1 MSVLSIITLLSNGL
15 TLALALGFLIIVLWH
30 DVRKELNQFF
40 AVFLLLVT
48 VWNVGS
54 LLALG
59 ISVIDM
65 RSVWIKVAASVMEL
79 GFTGTSIAIYTLTAV
94 LVGVHT
100 RRFRTLA
107 FASLLVVLGYQI
119 FLIVNR
125 TPTLFRLN
133 EDGSFQYRFQPLSA
147 VFYFAFDGLAFYLLW
162 RYRRKMRSSSL
173 FWTLNLFIVGQSLGF
188 LNPALGLSSLSINI
202 SSLAALIIS
211 FAILRQ
217 EIITP
222 LAERITQLEAIYE
235 VSLAITS
242 QISLEKVLEQ
252 IASRAAGWL
261 SADAAGIFLTEGLL
275 LKLATVFNLP
285 TSYLHSTI
293 QVGQG
298 VVGTVAAKRSSVY
311 LENYGRD
318 WKGVADL
325 PLSKETFGS
334 VISVPL
340 TYSGDAIGVLMVI
353 AGRQGSLFRRE
364 DVRPLELL
372 AAQAAVAIAHSHLF
386 TEQSELTQQV
396 EAARSQLETVLAS
409 TENPVIAVDRRFR
422 LIFANPAAYQ
432 LLPISKDDTQQPI
445 FKFFSS
451 NTLPSNYKEALHSLR
466 CKGSYTYEVS
476 LQNRIYLCHVGRFG
490 QPRVA
495 GWVAVLNDVTQLKEL
510 DRLKSEMVRMTS
522 HDLKNPLQAAM
533 ANLEL
538 LEEDLADYAS
548 PEVQTS
554 ITAIGKQLTRMSR
567 IIAGI
572 LDLERLKTGTLAM
585 VLCRPQQ
592 IIATALDELQPLAE
606 SKHIQLSSMV
616 EENAPW
622 FMGDPGQFERAL
634 INLVENAIK
643 FTPQGGRVTV
653 RASAKDGGVLFE
665 VEDNGIG
672 IPENLQPH
680 VFDRFVRGAQ
690 RGQQGVEGISGSGLG
705 LSIVKTIVENHRGS
719 VWLKS
724 HEGSGT
730 TFFVFVSAAH
740 PA

>member
-1 MSVLSIITLLSNGL
+1 MSVLSILTLLSNGL

-30 DVRKELNQFF
+30 DIRKELNQFF

-48 VWNVGS
+48 IWNVGS

-59 ISVIDM
+59 ISIIDIQSPLIM
-65 RSVWIKVAASVMEL
+65 VATSIMEL

-100 RRFRTLA
+100 RQFRTLA
-107 FASLLVVLGYQI
+107 FASLLVVLGYQV

-125 TPTLFRLN
+125 TPTLFRLS
-133 EDGSFQYRFQPLSA
+133 EDGTFQYRFQPLSA
-147 VFYFAFDGLAFYLLW
+147 IFYFAFDGLALYLLW

-173 FWTLNLFIVGQSLGF
+173 FWTLNLFIIGQSLGF

-211 FAILRQ
+211 FAMLRQ

-261 SADAAGIFLTEGLL
+261 SADAAGIFLTEGLS

-285 TSYLHSTI
+285 VSYLHSTVRI
-293 QVGQG
+293 GEG
-298 VVGTVAAKRSSVY
+298 VAGTVAARRSSIFV
-311 LENYGRD
+311 ENYGRD
-318 WKGVADL
+318 WKGVTDL
-325 PLSKETFGS
+325 PLSRETFGS

-353 AGRQGSLFRRE
+353 AGRQGSLLRRE

-386 TEQSELTQQV
+386 TEQSALTQQV
-396 EAARSQLETVLAS
+396 EAARIQLETVLAS
-409 TENPVIAVDRRFR
+409 TENPVIAIDRRFR
-422 LIFANPAAYQ
+422 LIFANPAARQ
-432 LLPISKDDTQQPI
+432 LLLISEANSSQPI
-445 FKFFSS
+445 TEFFPS
-451 NTLPSNYKEALHSLR
+451 NTLPLNYREALESLR

-476 LQNRIYLCHVGRFG
+476 LRDRIYLCHVGRFG
-490 QPRVA
+490 QPRA
-495 GWVAVLNDVTQLKEL
+495 DGWVAVLNDVTQLKEL

-538 LEEDLADYAS
+538 LEEDLAGSAS
-548 PEVQTS
+548 LEVQTS
-554 ITAIGKQLTRMSR
+554 VSAIGKQLTRMSR

-572 LDLERLKTGTLAM
+572 LDLERLKTGALAM
-585 VLCRPQQ
+585 VLCRPRQV
-592 IIATALDELQPLAE
+592 IDAAMDELQPLAE
-606 SKHIQLSSMV
+606 SKQIQLVAAV
-616 EENAPW
+616 EEDTP

-643 FTPQGGRVTV
+643 FTPQGGRVAV
-653 RASAKDGGVLFE
+653 RAGLKDGGVLFE
-665 VEDNGIG
+665 IEDNGIG
-672 IPENLQPH
+672 ISESLQPH

-690 RGQQGVEGISGSGLG
+690 RGQQGAEDISGSGLG

-724 HEGSGT
+724 AEGKGT
-730 TFFVFVSAAH
+730 TFFVSVPAANSL
-740 PA
+740 